1 MNRLAV
7 VGLGYVGLPVACA
20 FADAGFQVSG
30 IDIDEKRVEEINRGE
45 NQIKGKDPGR
55 DELLKKVIE
64 NGSFRAYNT
73 Y

>member
-45 NQIKGKDPGR
+45 KQIKGKEPGR

-64 NGSFRAYNT
+64 NGSFRAYST